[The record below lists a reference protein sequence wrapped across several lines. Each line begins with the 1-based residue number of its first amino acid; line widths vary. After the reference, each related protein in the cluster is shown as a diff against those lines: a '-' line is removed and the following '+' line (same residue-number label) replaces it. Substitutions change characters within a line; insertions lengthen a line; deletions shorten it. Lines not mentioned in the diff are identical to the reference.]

1 MPYNVRKR
9 KCKQSSGKSGS
20 YVMSYTDRK
29 GKKHSNCH
37 TSKKNAQGQIAA
49 IEGPRESIVRLTIRE
64 MLHELSETTYH
75 TRSTFTR
82 NPYEDPGTE
91 FEPDEEDPVGLVRL
105 QKNIDY
111 KEEIKGRTNGR
122 D

>member
-1 MPYNVRKR
+1 MPYNIRKR

-37 TSKKNAQGQIAA
+37 TSKKKAQGQIAA

-64 MLHELSETTYH
+64 ILRELFETTYH

-91 FEPDEEDPVGLVRL
+91 FEPDEDDPIGLVRS
-105 QKNIDY
+105 QKKTDY
-111 KEEIKGRTNGR
+111 EEELKGRTNGR

>member
-1 MPYNVRKR
+1 MPYNIRKR

-37 TSKKNAQGQIAA
+37 TSKKKAQGQIAA

-64 MLHELSETTYH
+64 ILRELSETTYH

-91 FEPDEEDPVGLVRL
+91 FEPDEDDPIGLVRS
-105 QKNIDY
+105 QRKTDY
-111 KEEIKGRTNGR
+111 EEELEGRTNGR